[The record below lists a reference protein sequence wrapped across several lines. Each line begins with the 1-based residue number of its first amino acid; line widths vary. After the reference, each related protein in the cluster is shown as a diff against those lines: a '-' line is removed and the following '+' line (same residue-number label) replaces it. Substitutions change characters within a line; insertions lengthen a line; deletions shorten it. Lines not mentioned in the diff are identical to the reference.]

1 MPALLRALA
10 EQAGQIHAWDTADT
24 NLPVL
29 PACPVAEDLCER
41 TVWLT
46 QNLLLGDHEDMD
58 DIVAAVVKIQT
69 AVGK

>member
-1 MPALLRALA
+1 
-10 EQAGQIHAWDTADT
+10 
-24 NLPVL
+24 
-29 PACPVAEDLCER
+29 VAEDLCER